1 MLTSHVKFH
10 SVNGKRQILIVDDE
24 QVNREL
30 LGYIA
35 ASNFD
40 VLYAS
45 DGVSALK
52 LMEENAH
59 TLSLVL
65 LDLNMP
71 EMDGFQVMSKMMENE
86 ALKNLPVLVMT
97 SEEDAEIDARMRAE
111 YEEWLSRQQ
120 SDDDLKGIDME
131 SECIGGYI
139 YDHQIAPERC
149 F

>member
-52 LMEENAH
+52 LMEVQINCNSGGIEN
-59 TLSLVL
+59 
-65 LDLNMP
+65 D
-71 EMDGFQVMSKMMENE
+71 
-86 ALKNLPVLVMT
+86 
-97 SEEDAEIDARMRAE
+97 I
-111 YEEWLSRQQ
+111 
-120 SDDDLKGIDME
+120 
-131 SECIGGYI
+131 
-139 YDHQIAPERC
+139 
-149 F
+149 

>member
-30 LGYIA
+30 LGFIA
-35 ASNFD
+35 QSNYD

-45 DGVSALK
+45 NGKSALEQMTDHK
-52 LMEENAH
+52 K

-71 EMDGFQVMSKMMENE
+71 EMDGFEVMSRMMEDDE
-86 ALKNLPVLVMT
+86 LKNLPVLVMT
-97 SEEDAEIDARMRAE
+97 S
-111 YEEWLSRQQ
+111 
-120 SDDDLKGIDME
+120 
-131 SECIGGYI
+131 
-139 YDHQIAPERC
+139 
-149 F
+149 

>member
-71 EMDGFQVMSKMMENE
+71 
-86 ALKNLPVLVMT
+86 
-97 SEEDAEIDARMRAE
+97 
-111 YEEWLSRQQ
+111 
-120 SDDDLKGIDME
+120 
-131 SECIGGYI
+131 
-139 YDHQIAPERC
+139 
-149 F
+149 